1 MIHPDYES
9 FQIPAE
15 VQEEYRKLVLQ
26 KRIVKWADGNA
37 YDAEAVDAAIE
48 AGEISTQLTEKE
60 IERLKQILWAKAE
73 SYGPAKYK
81 LTADWIKSHY
91 SYEDEP
97 IYGELRD
104 ELTAFVMENGT
115 FHQEPIGSG
124 YAIDPS
130 ISDASVVSALS
141 ELVSINGS
149 GVTTASVVMRGDS
162 PNGLSLI
169 SGAYH
174 ADPSFTGIICMAE
187 FGSSVCSSV
196 IQLYYSDSRSGNNP
210 LTWEDLGFASLSEF
224 ESFRDAL
231 FTDEFNYRNGIILN
245 GAPSGA
251 TYYDHNETKLEQDI
265 STAVY
270 AMFEEEHPCG
280 LMIPTAAFLPEA
292 RQIWGS
298 NTAVAEYVHP
308 SPIPKVG

>member
-1 MIHPDYES
+1 MVHPDYES

-48 AGEISTQLTEKE
+48 AGEISTELTEKE

-73 SYGPAKYK
+73 IYDPAKYK
-81 LTADWIKSHY
+81 LTADWIESHY

-115 FHQEPIGSG
+115 FNHPSPIVKT
-124 YAIDPS
+124 YVIDPS
-130 ISDASVVSALS
+130 ISDASVVNALS

-149 GVTTASVVMRGDS
+149 GVIGASVMMRGDS
-162 PNGLSLI
+162 PNGLILF
-169 SGAYH
+169 SGTPNG
-174 ADPSFTGIICMAE
+174 PSFTGIIANAN
-187 FGSSVCSSV
+187 FGNSGGSSV

-210 LTWEDLGFASLSEF
+210 LTWEDLGFTSLSEF

-231 FTDEFNYRNGIILN
+231 FTDEFNYGNGIILN
-245 GAPSGA
+245 GAPLRAS
-251 TYYDHNETKLEQDI
+251 YYDYNETELEQYI

-270 AMFEEEHPCG
+270 AVFEEKSGG

-292 RQIWGS
+292 RRIWGS
-298 NTAVAEYVHP
+298 NTAVAIYRKNSVQP
-308 SPIPKVG
+308 DFG

>member
-26 KRIVKWADGNA
+26 KRIVKWADGNE

-73 SYGPAKYK
+73 IYDPVKYK
-81 LTADWIKSHY
+81 LTADWIESRY

-97 IYGELRD
+97 IYSELRE
-104 ELTAFVMENGT
+104 ELMAFVVENGT
-115 FHQEPIGSG
+115 FNEAPIGSS
-124 YAIDPS
+124 YVIDPS
-130 ISDASVVSALS
+130 VSDASVVSALS
-141 ELVSINGS
+141 ELVSINSS
-149 GVTTASVVMRGDS
+149 GVVVATVMMRGGS
-162 PNGLSLI
+162 PSGLILI
-169 SGAYH
+169 SGAAN
-174 ADPSFTGIICMAE
+174 ADPYFTGIMCKAQ
-187 FGSSVCSSV
+187 FGNSSGGS
-196 IQLYYSDSRSGNNP
+196 IMQLYYSDSRSGNNP

-231 FTDEFNYRNGIILN
+231 FTDEFKADEEIILN
-245 GAPSGA
+245 GGPSRPV
-251 TYYDHNETKLEQDI
+251 YYDHNETELEQDI

-270 AMFEEEHPCG
+270 AKFVMDGE
-280 LMIPTAAFLPEA
+280 LVIPTAAFLPTF
-292 RQIWGS
+292 RQRIWS
-298 NTAVAEYVHP
+298 DTAVALYMH
-308 SPIPKVG
+308 IPEVG